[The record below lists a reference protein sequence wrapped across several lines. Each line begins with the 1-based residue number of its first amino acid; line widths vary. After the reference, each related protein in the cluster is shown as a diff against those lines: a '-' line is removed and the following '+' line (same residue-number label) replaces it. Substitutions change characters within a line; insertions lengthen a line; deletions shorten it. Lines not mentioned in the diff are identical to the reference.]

1 MVVKTNLNH
10 TSQDNLKEINPTGVL
25 VLEDGSFFHG
35 YGFGYKGIATGEVC
49 FNTSITGYQEII
61 TDPSYAGQ
69 IINFTFP
76 HIGNVGTNNEDNES
90 DKIWAKGVIFN
101 TDITSPSNYRSIKN
115 LDLWLKKNKIVGIAG
130 IDTRKLTNYIRDNG
144 APKGSLE
151 FSNNT
156 KHDIKK
162 IKKITEDWSG
172 LLGLDLASEVSCDKP
187 YKWNSLKTWNKKNGY
202 LKNKKK
208 KYKIVA
214 IDYGIKKNILRC
226 FSDLDCEVIIVPAE
240 TSSQKILNEKPDG
253 IFLSNGPGDPA
264 ATGKY
269 AVPIIKQLIKSKIPI
284 FGICLG
290 HQILSLALGAKTS
303 KMHLG
308 HRGANH
314 PVKNLKTKKVEI
326 TSQNHGFKVEKDSI
340 PNNVNITHLSLF
352 DKSIEG
358 IELKNKPIF
367 SVQYHPEASPG
378 PQDSKY
384 LFSKFINCILKEK
397 KYAKKKRS

>member
-1 MVVKTNLNH
+1 LVVKTNLTH
-10 TSQDNLKEINPTGVL
+10 KSQDSLKKIDPTGVL
-25 VLEDGSFFHG
+25 VLENGTSFHG
-35 YGFGYKGIATGEVC
+35 YGFGYEGFATGEVC

-101 TDITSPSNYRSIKN
+101 TDITSPSNYRSIQN
-115 LDLWLKKNKIVGIAG
+115 LDSWLKKNKIVGIAG
-130 IDTRKLTNYIRDNG
+130 IDTRKLTNYIRDYG
-144 APKGSLE
+144 APKGTLE
-151 FSNNT
+151 FANNK
-156 KHDIKK
+156 KHDVKK
-162 IKKITEDWSG
+162 LKKITENWSG
-172 LLGLDLASEVSCDKP
+172 LLGLDLASEVSCSKP
-187 YKWNSLKTWNKKNGY
+187 YKWNSFKTWNKKNGY
-202 LKNKKK
+202 IKNKKK

-226 FSDLDCEVIIVPAE
+226 LSDLHCEVKIVPAE
-240 TSSQKILNEKPDG
+240 TAGQKILNEKPDG

-269 AVPIIKQLIKSKIPI
+269 AIPIIKQLIKSGIPI

-326 TSQNHGFKVEKDSI
+326 TSQNHGFKVVEKSI
-340 PNNVNITHLSLF
+340 PSNVNITHLSLF

-358 IELKNKPIF
+358 IELKNKPVF

-384 LFSKFINCILKEK
+384 LFNKFINYISKEK